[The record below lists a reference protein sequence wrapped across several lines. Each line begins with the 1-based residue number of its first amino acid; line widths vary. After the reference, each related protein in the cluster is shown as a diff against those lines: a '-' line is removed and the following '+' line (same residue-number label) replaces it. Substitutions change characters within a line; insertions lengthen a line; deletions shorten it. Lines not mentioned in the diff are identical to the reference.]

1 MVAPDGFVYV
11 KVKLGVSDSDYTQ
24 VVSGLTAQDT
34 VGYDPSSVSSDT
46 YYDNGGY
53 EYMTDGTTDTTGG
66 ETTDGTA
73 DGEGAESTVT
83 EDEHHRLS
91 GRAYPRGVPAQ
102 RPGRG

>member
-1 MVAPDGFVYV
+1 MVRGSHVLVTQTLPARSTRVWDMVAPDGFVYV

-53 EYMTDGTTDTTGG
+53 EYDRR
-66 ETTDGTA
+66 
-73 DGEGAESTVT
+73 
-83 EDEHHRLS
+83 HHRHD
-91 GRAYPRGVPAQ
+91 GRRDH
-102 RPGRG
+102 RRHGRWGRCRAP

>member
-1 MVAPDGFVYV
+1 MQSRGLIYSYA
-11 KVKLGVSDSDYTQ
+11 LAVSEENA
-24 VVSGLTAQDT
+24 SGGTIVT
-34 VGYDPSSVSSDT
+34 PSSVSSDT

-83 EDEHHRLS
+83 EEPAVDEPVDA
-91 GRAYPRGVPAQ
+91 GNDGEVIGEADGVILT
-102 RPGRG
+102 